1 MLKTGLKRQTENVV
15 NEVTERIHN
24 LSGMP
29 QIPLAFTIKAEVKS
43 SAYAKMD
50 ETTNNALYDIIDCA
64 LTEGYEVGQ
73 LSTNTTHIKGA
84 TGNSTITM
92 YTLILNKTMSF

>member
-1 MLKTGLKRQTENVV
+1 MFKSGLKRQTESVV
-15 NEVTERIHN
+15 SEVTDRIQS

-29 QIPLAFTIKAEVKS
+29 QIPLSFTIKAEVKA

-64 LTEGYEVGQ
+64 LTEGYEVGK
-73 LSTNTTHIKGA
+73 LSTNTTNIKGVS
-84 TGNSTITM
+84 GSSTITL
-92 YTLILNKTMSF
+92 YTMILNKTYKF